1 MAYLSRLGLT
11 NYRNFRQ
18 VEIELPLGV
27 SVFAGGNAQGK
38 TALLEAAYTLAI
50 GRSFRADS
58 EREVVNFDAA
68 NRGDAAYVSGLA
80 CRDGREISAVV
91 GYLPAGDGRGRL
103 ADATDCDSTGQSM
116 PPVRKQIRM
125 NRQPGTA
132 ASLLGHI
139 GATLFFADDVD
150 LVLGPPSERRRY
162 LDILISQADSYYL
175 KALQRYQAA
184 LRNRNGL
191 LRRQRESRVEPE
203 EMLYWDD
210 QLVQAGS
217 TLVVGR
223 AAALEYLAKSAD
235 CLHQTLAD
243 TQHPLQ
249 LVYQPRV
256 AAEGSAADI
265 AAVFRE
271 ELQKSAAREQ
281 ATAVTAVGPHRDDI
295 MILANGLFANS
306 FASRGEA
313 RTIALAMRLAEA
325 EYLSQTRRDDPIIL
339 LDDVFSEMDAPR
351 RERVLQKVASYR
363 QALITTTEIEPARA
377 HFGDSAAYFHVGN
390 GEVARRSWR

>member
-91 GYLPAGDGRGRL
+91 GYLPAGDGRGQL
-103 ADATDCDSTGQSM
+103 AAATDCDSTGQSM
-116 PPVRKQIRM
+116 PPVRKQIRV

-132 ASLLGHI
+132 VSLLGHI

-223 AAALEYLAKSAD
+223 AAALDYLAKSAD

-351 RERVLQKVASYR
+351 RERVLQKVANYR
-363 QALITTTEIEPARA
+363 QALITTTEIEPVRA

>member
-103 ADATDCDSTGQSM
+103 AAATDCDSTGQSM
-116 PPVRKQIRM
+116 PPVRKQIRV

-139 GATLFFADDVD
+139 GVTLFFADDVD
-150 LVLGPPSERRRY
+150 LVLGPTVGAAPLPGHPDQSGRQFTISRRCNATRRPCETAMACCAGSGKAGWSRRRCC
-162 LDILISQADSYYL
+162 IGTTSWC
-175 KALQRYQAA
+175 RPV
-184 LRNRNGL
+184 
-191 LRRQRESRVEPE
+191 RR
-203 EMLYWDD
+203 W
-210 QLVQAGS
+210 
-217 TLVVGR
+217 
-223 AAALEYLAKSAD
+223 
-235 CLHQTLAD
+235 
-243 TQHPLQ
+243 
-249 LVYQPRV
+249 
-256 AAEGSAADI
+256 
-265 AAVFRE
+265 
-271 ELQKSAAREQ
+271 
-281 ATAVTAVGPHRDDI
+281 
-295 MILANGLFANS
+295 
-306 FASRGEA
+306 
-313 RTIALAMRLAEA
+313 
-325 EYLSQTRRDDPIIL
+325 
-339 LDDVFSEMDAPR
+339 
-351 RERVLQKVASYR
+351 
-363 QALITTTEIEPARA
+363 
-377 HFGDSAAYFHVGN
+377 
-390 GEVARRSWR
+390 

>member
-91 GYLPAGDGRGRL
+91 GYLPAGDGRGRP

-162 LDILISQADSYYL
+162 LDILISQADGYYL

-223 AAALEYLAKSAD
+223 AAALDYLAKSAD

-249 LVYQPRV
+249 LVYQPRL

-271 ELQKSAAREQ
+271 ELKKSAAREQ

-325 EYLSQTRRDDPIIL
+325 EYLSQTRGDDPIIL

>member
-1 MAYLSRLGLT
+1 M
-11 NYRNFRQ
+11 
-18 VEIELPLGV
+18 
-27 SVFAGGNAQGK
+27 
-38 TALLEAAYTLAI
+38 
-50 GRSFRADS
+50 
-58 EREVVNFDAA
+58 
-68 NRGDAAYVSGLA
+68 
-80 CRDGREISAVV
+80 
-91 GYLPAGDGRGRL
+91 
-103 ADATDCDSTGQSM
+103 
-116 PPVRKQIRM
+116 
-125 NRQPGTA
+125 
-132 ASLLGHI
+132 
-139 GATLFFADDVD
+139 
-150 LVLGPPSERRRY
+150 
-162 LDILISQADSYYL
+162 
-175 KALQRYQAA
+175 QRYQAA

-223 AAALEYLAKSAD
+223 AAALDYLAKSAD

-243 TQHPLQ
+243 TQHLLQ

-271 ELQKSAAREQ
+271 ELKKSAAREQ

-351 RERVLQKVASYR
+351 RERVLQKVANYR
-363 QALITTTEIEPARA
+363 QALITTTEIEPVRA

>member
-162 LDILISQADSYYL
+162 LDILISQADGYYL

-351 RERVLQKVASYR
+351 RERVLQKVANYR